1 MMRQSRRIR
10 PGRKEMG
17 LVVGHAGVEAGGVEV
32 EAVVSEGAG
41 EEVVD
46 SEGLAEEFLVGLA
59 LALTR
64 QNACAVSRLSQDSTL
79 HVSHEFL
86 DIVKAGQFAER
97 TGRGRSIE
105 HYATFEMLK
114 NICSNFGNTPRGA

>member
-1 MMRQSRRIR
+1 
-10 PGRKEMG
+10 MG
-17 LVVGHAGVEAGGVEV
+17 LVAGHAGVEAGGVEA
-32 EAVVSEGAG
+32 EAVVSEGVG

-64 QNACAVSRLSQDSTL
+64 QKACAVPRAPKNGTL
-79 HVSHEFL
+79 HVPHEFL
-86 DIVKAGQFAER
+86 DIAKAGQFAER

-105 HYATFEMLK
+105 HYATFEMLR
-114 NICSNFGNTPRGA
+114 IHAQT